1 VRKARYVPGFFAFGM
16 GCSTDCKSALS
27 GFFVIWGCRVSTDCK
42 SARSG
47 RIANPR
53 DRFGTDCKSARSGF
67 IYIDADNADA
77 IPESPY
83 ILASRKSLSDTGF
96 RILVKVDNLTAD
108 NYADV
113 DPSVAAMPN
122 VQKIN
127 DMRLSS
133 Q

>member
-1 VRKARYVPGFFAFGM
+1 MCRAFLRLG
-16 GCSTDCKSALS
+16 
-27 GFFVIWGCRVSTDCK
+27 WGV
-42 SARSG
+42 A

-53 DRFGTDCKSARSGF
+53 YRAFLLFGDVGLARIANPRYRFGTDCKTARSGF

>member
-1 VRKARYVPGFFAFGM
+1 LQIRAIGLANPRYR
-16 GCSTDCKSALS
+16 GCGLA
-27 GFFVIWGCRVSTDCK
+27 
-42 SARSG
+42 

-53 DRFGTDCKSARSGF
+53 DRVGL

-96 RILVKVDNLTAD
+96 RILVKADNLTAD

-113 DPSVAAMPN
+113 DPSVAAVPN

-127 DMRLSS
+127 DMRLSF